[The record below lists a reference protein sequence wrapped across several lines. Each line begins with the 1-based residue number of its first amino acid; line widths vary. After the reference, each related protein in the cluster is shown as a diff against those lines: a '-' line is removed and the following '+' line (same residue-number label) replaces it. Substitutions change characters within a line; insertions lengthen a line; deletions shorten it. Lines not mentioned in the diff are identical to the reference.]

1 MIAIGAFL
9 VLGYNA
15 LAFGLFL
22 LIFIPLTNVFAVQ
35 SGIVMTAVLVTHF
48 MMAKSCSWFWI
59 NNELLLLAVGAGVA
73 LIANLFMPSLEAK
86 ITEFQAQVEAE
97 MREILDHMSQQL
109 GPDHIKSA
117 DNWANLSDLKMTLDA
132 AVAWANRHSDNQL
145 RADNDYFQ
153 AYFEMRDNQYELLR
167 QMQDSLDR
175 IETPVEQAAVISDA
189 LAMTASVLTE
199 DNPATQLVTMVK
211 KIQRDFAKSA
221 LPTDRASFESRA
233 RLFYFL
239 EDFSRLLQL
248 KRNFNNIISSQ
259 N

>member
-1 MIAIGAFL
+1 M
-9 VLGYNA
+9 
-15 LAFGLFL
+15 
-22 LIFIPLTNVFAVQ
+22 
-35 SGIVMTAVLVTHF
+35 
-48 MMAKSCSWFWI
+48 
-59 NNELLLLAVGAGVA
+59 A

-86 ITEFQAQVEAE
+86 IMGFQKQVEAE
-97 MREILDHMSQQL
+97 MREIIDHMSQQL
-109 GPDHIKSA
+109 GADQLKSA

-145 RADNDYFQ
+145 LSENDYYQ
-153 AYFEMRDNQYELLR
+153 AYFEMRANQYELLR

-175 IETPVEQAAVISDA
+175 IETPVMQAAVISDA
-189 LAMTASVLTE
+189 LAMTASVLNE
-199 DNPATQLVTMVK
+199 DNPAAQLVTMVK
-211 KIQRDFAKSA
+211 KIQRDFAASP

-248 KRNFNNIISSQ
+248 KRNFNHIISSQ

>member
-1 MIAIGAFL
+1 
-9 VLGYNA
+9 
-15 LAFGLFL
+15 
-22 LIFIPLTNVFAVQ
+22 
-35 SGIVMTAVLVTHF
+35 
-48 MMAKSCSWFWI
+48 
-59 NNELLLLAVGAGVA
+59 A

-145 RADNDYFQ
+145 LADNDYFQ